1 MPSSDPNFETVDR
14 LWRELREQWRELPG
28 AEMPDAADPLAGL
41 LLRWGEHEIALRWT
55 VGRELMAEL
64 VGVIHQD
71 VATLPRDALEVLLEL
86 NFLASADGSW
96 VALEPETRAVL
107 LLVRR
112 PVDGL
117 LPSDLSLLV
126 SSMAALM
133 EQWGRDGGFLHA
145 VRHGHRI

>member
-1 MPSSDPNFETVDR
+1 MPSSALAFETFDH
-14 LWRELREQWRELPG
+14 LWRELRELWRER
-28 AEMPDAADPLAGL
+28 PDAEVPDPADPLAGL
-41 LLRWGEHEIALRWT
+41 MLRWGAHEIALRWV
-55 VGRELMAEL
+55 VGRERMAEL
-64 VGVIHQD
+64 VGVMHHD

-86 NFLASADGSW
+86 NFLASADGAC
-96 VALEPETRAVL
+96 VALEPQTRAVL

-117 LPSDLSLLV
+117 SASDLSLLV
-126 SSMAALM
+126 SSMVALM